1 MGNGVLVGAVLGER
15 GDRSCEPPTGA
26 HSSTDGAAGSVA
38 PPSRRFRLQRLCTI
52 AGFDVCLLTRTRHDG
67 VLDPLVHEALALER
81 ATMRCLGDEADVIEF
96 DIAET
101 VGCSTFALLVGYPPA
116 RPHRPELIGAV
127 RFMLG
132 DGDGVKTLRDIDRLS
147 PRLRGP
153 RHPWMGD
160 PAQLVDAMALSP
172 AHDTGLGAADVSDLL
187 MAACTCVGG
196 ALLHS
201 GRARFLTGYVHQ
213 RFHRHVTR
221 IGYPLHRCVPDDHAA
236 NYAEFFPVIAS
247 LETIDQRVRAAPA
260 ATHFG
265 DLRGEYLRVVDA
277 AAALGTA
284 DW

>member
-1 MGNGVLVGAVLGER
+1 MGNGALAGAVLDER
-15 GDRSCEPPTGA
+15 VDRSSGA
-26 HSSTDGAAGSVA
+26 PAHGHHSWTEATVPAAA
-38 PPSRRFRLQRLCTI
+38 PIRRPRLQQLCTI

-67 VLDPLVHEALALER
+67 VADPLAAEALALER
-81 ATMRCLGDEADVIEF
+81 ATMRRLGDEAEVIAF

-101 VGCSTFALLVGYPPA
+101 IGSSTFVLLIGCPPD

-127 RFMLG
+127 RLMLG
-132 DGDGVKTLRDIDRLS
+132 DVDGIKTLWDVDRLS

-160 PAQLVDAMALSP
+160 PTQLVDALALSP
-172 AHDTGLGAADVSDLL
+172 APDTGLGAAEISDLL

-201 GRARFLTGYVHQ
+201 GRARYLTGYVHE

-221 IGYPLHRCVPDDHAA
+221 IGYPMHRFVPDDHAS
-236 NYAEFFPVIAS
+236 NYEFAPVVAS
-247 LETIDQRVRAAPA
+247 LEAIDHLVRVSPTG
-260 ATHFG
+260 THFG
-265 DLRGEYLRVVDA
+265 DLRGEYLRVVGA
-277 AAALGTA
+277 AASLGTA